1 MVYSNL
7 QCRTNSQKARSA
19 PTQIINLR
27 TCTWTMRECRE
38 THHASSMERMITFRS
53 VNKNVENT
61 VRAESVSGNTTCKNR
76 QAVATTSKIGTP
88 MRYGSIFRR
97 DCFITIHPWIKVV
110 FFNYTEIR
118 TLLQASFDSNDR
130 YNRTCRCCRTFQF
143 LLCAVPED
151 FFLFRT
157 CRIGRTRRRRY
168 EPSNHDRSR
177 FRS

>member
-7 QCRTNSQKARSA
+7 QCRTNSQKASNA
-19 PTQIINLR
+19 PTQIISLR

-61 VRAESVSGNTTCKNR
+61 VRAEAVSGNTTCKNR

-97 DCFITIHPWIKVV
+97 DCFKTTHLWTTNFPNL
-110 FFNYTEIR
+110 NYTEIKM
-118 TLLQASFDSNDR
+118 LLQASFDRKDR
-130 YNRTCRCCRTFQF
+130 YDCTCLF
-143 LLCAVPED
+143 L
-151 FFLFRT
+151 
-157 CRIGRTRRRRY
+157 
-168 EPSNHDRSR
+168 
-177 FRS
+177 